1 MGINDICDLLRQEF
15 YHNYEYGFYLDGE
28 KYKPNVKKG
37 FDKEFLI
44 LLQTSYIVQNPTDT
58 LREKIGT
65 CIDVDVAMGE
75 LLKSIKISYK
85 IWLLHDKNKSKKHT
99 ILTFEAEGKV
109 VYLELT
115 PQSSKPW
122 YGKEIVYIC
131 EKALINDFQSKNYD
145 ITNVTEK
152 IVIGA
157 PPEFLF

>member
-1 MGINDICDLLRQEF
+1 M
-15 YHNYEYGFYLDGE
+15 
-28 KYKPNVKKG
+28 
-37 FDKEFLI
+37 
-44 LLQTSYIVQNPTDT
+44 LQTSYIVQNPTET
-58 LREKIGT
+58 LSKKIGT

-75 LLKSIKISYK
+75 LLKALNISYK

-122 YGKEIVYIC
+122 YGKEIVYSC
-131 EKALINDFQSKNYD
+131 EKDFIDEYQSKNYD
-145 ITNVTEK
+145 ITDVTEE
-152 IVIGA
+152 IVIGV